1 MVVRGVFLH
10 SLKQKPQN
18 KTHKILRLGK
28 HSELLALPASL
39 NEWATDGGFGTLPQS
54 PSRPSPPRL
63 S

>member
-10 SLKQKPQN
+10 SLKQKKTQN
-18 KTHKILRLGK
+18 KTHRILRSGE

-39 NEWATDGGFGTLPQS
+39 NEWATDGGFGTQPQS
-54 PSRPSPPRL
+54 PSRPSL